1 MVENRIGWMEKL
13 RSQSNEDT
21 RMEGDG
27 WAAVCGVGEGVV
39 PILEIHSRSNLHKI
53 VLRFIF
59 MSQPLF
65 GDVPITPW

>member
-1 MVENRIGWMEKL
+1 MVENRIGLMEKL

-39 PILEIHSRSNLHKI
+39 PILEIK
-53 VLRFIF
+53 
-59 MSQPLF
+59 P
-65 GDVPITPW
+65 T